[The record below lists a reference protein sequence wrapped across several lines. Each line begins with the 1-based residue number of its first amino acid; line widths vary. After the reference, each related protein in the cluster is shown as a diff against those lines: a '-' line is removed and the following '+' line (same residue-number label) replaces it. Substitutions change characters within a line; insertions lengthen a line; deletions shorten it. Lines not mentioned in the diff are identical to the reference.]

1 MTKKHPPGGRCFLM
15 QTENRAVLFTNGQ
28 ARAGFEISLLPG
40 DFLVAVDGGLHHL
53 KRLGLMPDL
62 LIGDL
67 DSVDAA
73 ELAEI
78 VDAGIELRR
87 FPPAKDQ
94 TDLELALEYALTKGY
109 TQIVVAYPFGER
121 VDHTLGN
128 LSLLSRPDLAGKNL
142 SLDDG
147 QVEARLL
154 NESASLPSQPGDLVS
169 LIPWGSPVEGI
180 STKGLEYPLT
190 NETLAPWQ
198 TRGISNVAL
207 ANLIEIDFVSGR
219 LLVIRTKP
227 GSGG

>member
-1 MTKKHPPGGRCFLM
+1 M

-40 DFLVAVDGGLHHL
+40 DFLVAVDGGLRHL
-53 KRLGLMPDL
+53 KRLGLKPDL

-67 DSVDAA
+67 DSVDAS
-73 ELAEI
+73 ELADI
-78 VDAGIELRR
+78 LVAGIEVRR

-94 TDLELALEYALTKGY
+94 TDLELALDYAFSIGY
-109 TQIVVAYPFGER
+109 TQIVVAYPFGDR

-128 LSLLSRPDLAGKNL
+128 LSLLTRPDLAGKTL
-142 SLDDG
+142 TLDDG

-154 NESASLPSQPGDLVS
+154 NQSASLPTQPGDLVS
-169 LIPWGSPVEGI
+169 LIPWGTPVEGI
-180 STKGLEYPLT
+180 STKGLQYPLN
-190 NETLAPWQ
+190 NETLFPWQ

-207 ANLIEIDFVSGR
+207 ADAIELDFKSGR

>member
-1 MTKKHPPGGRCFLM
+1 M
-15 QTENRAVLFTNGQ
+15 QTENRAILFTNGQ
-28 ARAGFEISLLPG
+28 AKPDFEVNLLPG
-40 DFLVAVDGGLHHL
+40 DFLVAVDGGLRHL
-53 KRLGLMPDL
+53 KRLGLKPHL

-67 DSVDAA
+67 DSVDAS

-78 VDAGIELRR
+78 MEAGIEVQR

-94 TDLELALEYALTKGY
+94 TDLELALEYALKAGY
-109 TQIVVAYPFGER
+109 TQIVIAYPFGNR

-128 LSLLSRPDLAGKNL
+128 LSLLSQPNLAGKTL

-154 NESASLPSQPGDLVS
+154 DASASLPTQPGELVS
-169 LIPWGSPVEGI
+169 LIAWGAPVEGI
-180 STKGLEYPLT
+180 TTEGLQYPLN
-190 NETLAPWQ
+190 NETLFPWQ

-207 ANLIEIDFVSGR
+207 ADSIELEFKSGH

-227 GSGG
+227 ISGG